1 MHAWRRAWARRGR
14 TADVTEKPDNPAADM
29 TGLTGLSSVAHGS
42 EMMVPRV
49 ADMRF
54 SLGKSLGKFRLKYR
68 SPGPLA
74 QLAEQRTFNPRVVG
88 SIPTGPTE

>member
-1 MHAWRRAWARRGR
+1 MHAWRRDCARRVR
-14 TADVTEKPDNPAADM
+14 TADVTQEPGNPAADM

-54 SLGKSLGKFRLKYR
+54 SLG
-68 SPGPLA
+68 SPLESSG
-74 QLAEQRTFNPRVVG
+74 
-88 SIPTGPTE
+88 